1 MDHLNDSSL
10 NKHVDTMFV
19 ERSFAFIEKS
29 LWEGMYVSKKE
40 VNRYTKDIF
49 STVDKMGEKI
59 MKRGYF

>member
-1 MDHLNDSSL
+1 
-10 NKHVDTMFV
+10 
-19 ERSFAFIEKS
+19 
-29 LWEGMYVSKKE
+29 MYVSKKE

>member
-1 MDHLNDSSL
+1 
-10 NKHVDTMFV
+10 MFV